1 MEVAAMKRAS
11 TVFLFVC
18 LVVVSLFGVQTV
30 TAKLDFAPNGPD
42 IVLSDGGT
50 WECSESLQFPRSK
63 TLLAIARDGSM
74 ASLFENGT
82 WRWVAVK
89 SSSTNIHGTEANDQ
103 PAGKFSYT
111 ASSRSKTANVG
122 KVMQFEGQFLQEK
135 NNADGTKNL
144 VLDANT
150 SGGATYDQSVVVKN
164 VPVSL
169 PALKRCVIT
178 ALFNG
183 WERYMMNCGTW
194 RNVPL
199 FVFIIG
205 MAPFSLVEIN

>member
-1 MEVAAMKRAS
+1 MIRAS
-11 TVFLFVC
+11 TIFLFLC
-18 LVVVSLFGVQTV
+18 LVVASLFGVQTV
-30 TAKLDFAPNGPD
+30 TAKLDFAPDGPD

-50 WECSESLQFPRSK
+50 WQCSESLQFPGSK
-63 TLLAIARDGSM
+63 TLLVIARDGSL

-82 WRWVAVK
+82 WRWVAVQA
-89 SSSTNIHGTEANDQ
+89 STQTIHGTESND
-103 PAGKFSYT
+103 PPPGKFSYAT
-111 ASSRSKTANVG
+111 SNRNKTANVG
-122 KVMQFEGQFLQEK
+122 KVLQFEGQFLQEK

-150 SGGATYDQSVVVKN
+150 SGGPTYDQSVVVKN

-183 WERYMMNCGTW
+183 WERYKMNCGTF

-199 FVFIIG
+199 FVFFIG
-205 MAPFSLVEIN
+205 MTPFSFVEIN